1 MRFLY
6 FENILNYPMPN
17 TVISVKFVDRYHF
30 LWLEEKSYFSCVC
43 KFEDPLL
50 STVSTCIY
58 VVTNIRLI
66 LNFVVWYY
74 QQNNYHTTNIR
85 FGFMVFNATFNNIS
99 AILWQSVL
107 LVEETGLFGENH
119 QPATSDWQTLSHNV
133 VSSTP
138 LHGLEFNLWTYCEGE
153 NQFID
158 NSKKCCFYWLIDLI
172 FDV

>member
-1 MRFLY
+1 VY
-6 FENILNYPMPN
+6 VN
-17 TVISVKFVDRYHF
+17 S
-30 LWLEEKSYFSCVC
+30 
-43 KFEDPLL
+43 LL

-107 LVEETGLFGENH
+107 LVEETGLFGENL
-119 QPATSDWQTLSHNV
+119 QPATSD
-133 VSSTP
+133 
-138 LHGLEFNLWTYCEGE
+138 
-153 NQFID
+153 
-158 NSKKCCFYWLIDLI
+158 
-172 FDV
+172 